1 VSAAKHTPGRKP
13 SPAQLAVMKNLAAGR
28 APTTHL
34 RSMSEFGGYTATNAS
49 LRRNGWIDEGGFLTD
64 AGRAAIAKAE
74 VQS

>member
-1 VSAAKHTPGRKP
+1 
-13 SPAQLAVMKNLAAGR
+13 
-28 APTTHL
+28 
-34 RSMSEFGGYTATNAS
+34 MSEFGGYTATNAS